1 MRKYDLR
8 KRLSAVFIVPLLLSS
23 CGSAGGGGGTAETDS
38 REITEYSLLGKDI
51 SDGVSMKSGQCLLT
65 VEPYDGGYRVR
76 IKSGDTVMFS
86 SDTPVSLMIRAAGR
100 NTEKE
105 YAVCYEKLEGDGRTL
120 TATATVET
128 VAETLIR
135 VTDRYYGDGELVTL
149 ERTVKTER
157 ASGSDEGFSSR
168 VMFEYVGG
176 TPSFDCMD
184 WFVPGVW
191 NKDPVMDSPEGVA
204 SSYGV
209 SAITVKDT
217 RTGLPMVTARGKDTG
232 ATLSVGRINPE
243 ISSDISDFRAKSHIT
258 DENYLCG
265 SVGGVIRK
273 NSGTVGIC
281 YCYPASEEPY
291 GYFSDGNPVKRY
303 HPVKDGFSS
312 SYTVT
317 LRADITDG
325 YNEAVMS
332 SYMSYFSASGIY
344 YFDADVDSAYDEC
357 IKTMLDYYGTKK
369 TDRMTICGLP
379 YGCFVS
385 DGHVE
390 SDLTMEMGFVG
401 MEISAAYQFMRYGY
415 LTGNSTAVSYGEA
428 MADMWAENS
437 GLPSGVLKTYLWSN
451 GVFDSMPCYLRRM
464 TDGMEGMLD
473 CCRIAMSNGKEYKT
487 WLSLAE
493 KYADFLV
500 SRQNPDGSWYRAY
513 DYGGEVFSD
522 ESVKR
527 YHQYYDKDG
536 INPSSKNSTPIPI
549 RFLVRMYE
557 FTGEEK
563 YRTAA
568 EKAAGYVIDVLVPMG
583 KYGGATV
590 DGHERTDK
598 ETGVFAMYGMNS
610 LYALTGE
617 KKYLDAAEQAA
628 VYAASWMMVYD
639 YKIVESTV
647 KTGEY
652 FIENASLSGQSLIT
666 SGHSTVDGF
675 MAYTYYDY
683 FRLYLWTGNVFYYDF
698 ARLAENNSKRNLN
711 YDGRLGYASK
721 GLCLEAINAAD
732 FFFITSGN
740 AKADNPGV
748 WLPWCGIAHIEPIS
762 IMTDVF
768 GTARVEDAVKQ
779 PASELAEKLKA
790 FGAGGR
796 RK

>member
-1 MRKYDLR
+1 MFL
-8 KRLSAVFIVPLLLSS
+8 VPLLLSS
-23 CGSAGGGGGTAETDS
+23 CGSAGGGGGTAETGS

-65 VEPYDGGYRVR
+65 VEPDGGGYRVR

-86 SDTPVSLMIRAAGR
+86 SDTPVSLMIRTAGR

-128 VAETLIR
+128 VAESLIR
-135 VTDRYYGDGELVTL
+135 VTDRYSGDGELVTL

-168 VMFEYVGG
+168 VLFEYAGG

-281 YCYPASEEPY
+281 CCYPASEEPY
-291 GYFSDGNPVKRY
+291 GYFSDGKPVKRY

-332 SYMSYFSASGIY
+332 SYMSYFSASDID
-344 YFDADVDSAYDEC
+344 YFDADVDAAYREC

-464 TDGMEGMLD
+464 TDGMEGMFD
-473 CCRIAMSNGKEYKT
+473 CYNLV
-487 WLSLAE
+487 LSRGSDHVSWFALA
-493 KYADFLV
+493 KNYADFLV

-536 INPSSKNSTPIPI
+536 INPLSKNSTPIPI

-639 YKIVESTV
+639 YKIAESTV

-779 PASELAEKLKA
+779 PASELAERLKA